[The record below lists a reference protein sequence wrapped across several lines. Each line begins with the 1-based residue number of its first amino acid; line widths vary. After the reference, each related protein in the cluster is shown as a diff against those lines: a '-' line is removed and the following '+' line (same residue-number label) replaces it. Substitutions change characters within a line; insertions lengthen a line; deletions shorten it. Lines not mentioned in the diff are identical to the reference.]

1 MSDIN
6 EQNDNNGKS
15 DNMKSIIK
23 KQNELLT
30 KEREYLKMIENLQV
44 KIKNL
49 EKSNKSEIDKLTTE
63 NNEKDNRI
71 NILQATNG
79 KMKQS
84 YELLTQR
91 IEKLQ
96 KDMESKNTKNK
107 KEGGKKDDTNK
118 KGENAEMEQKLADID
133 KEIKQKQNLIN
144 ILSKKNQ
151 DIKKSLDSYYQLTV
165 NKNILNELKEKEFQK
180 KKLEEEVKEYE
191 KIVIKH
197 NSQCVTTIENLK
209 KELEKIKSQLNVEK
223 TEFHNKNQDYIMLQ
237 CKFSLSNKDK
247 EEEYLK
253 LKNKKNFLDMNKH
266 KDLMGSYNLQ
276 RLENIKMYNKRKE
289 FGQNIEKGNIQKY
302 ERSPSLPKIDNNN
315 EKKVISSLFTNDEL
329 ILLKNIFLDDYQD
342 ESLCGEFMNK
352 IKELEKGKSTDE
364 EVYEN
369 LKKENAE
376 LEKQSRENFE
386 LIKMENIRLK
396 EKKKEIANLN
406 KDYKTQLRKNIQLKK
421 EENKLKNDL
430 KVKVREKKV
439 NVERNERIKQIT
451 DMLNEIKSI
460 KYEDDNSTNIPMRK
474 IIEEK
479 KNEKK
484 EEKKVAKKDEPKNV
498 KINNKEIQNDNNEDE
513 EQNLNNEGDEGEGEG
528 KGKGEGEEGGE
539 EEQNYNEDNNYENNE
554 EGENEGDNDEGEG
567 MGEEA

>member
-1 MSDIN
+1 MSDNN
-6 EQNDNNGKS
+6 EQNDVNGKS

-63 NNEKDNRI
+63 NNEKENRI

-84 YELLTQR
+84 YELLTKR

-96 KDMESKNTKNK
+96 KDMESKSTKNK
-107 KEGGKKDDTNK
+107 TEGTKKDDTNK
-118 KGENAEMEQKLADID
+118 KGENPEMEQKLADID

-151 DIKKSLDSYYQLTV
+151 DIKKSIDSFYQITA

-191 KIVIKH
+191 KIVNIH
-197 NSQCVTTIENLK
+197 NSQCVSTIENLK
-209 KELEKIKSQLNVEK
+209 KELEKIKSQLNEEK
-223 TEFHNKNQDYIMLQ
+223 NEFHNKNQDYIMLQ

-315 EKKVISSLFTNDEL
+315 EKKVISSLFTDDEL

-342 ESLCGEFMNK
+342 ENLCGEFMNK

-369 LKKENAE
+369 LKRENAE
-376 LEKQSRENFE
+376 LEKQSRENVE

-406 KDYKTQLRKNIQLKK
+406 KDYKIQLRKNIQLKK

-498 KINNKEIQNDNNEDE
+498 NINDKEIQNDNNEDE
-513 EQNLNNEGDEGEGEG
+513 EQNLNNEGEE
-528 KGKGEGEEGGE
+528 GEGEEGGE
-539 EEQNYNEDNNYENNE
+539 EGGEEQQNYDDNYENNE

>member
-6 EQNDNNGKS
+6 EQNDVNGKS

-63 NNEKDNRI
+63 NNEKENRI

-84 YELLTQR
+84 YELLTKR

-96 KDMESKNTKNK
+96 KDMESKSAKNK
-107 KEGGKKDDTNK
+107 NEGAKKDDTNK
-118 KGENAEMEQKLADID
+118 KGENPEMEQKLADID

-151 DIKKSLDSYYQLTV
+151 DI
-165 NKNILNELKEKEFQK
+165 LKEKEFQK

-191 KIVIKH
+191 KIVNKH

-223 TEFHNKNQDYIMLQ
+223 NEFHNKNQDYIMLQ
-237 CKFSLSNKDK
+237 CKFSLSNKEK

-342 ESLCGEFMNK
+342 ENLCGEFMNK

-364 EVYEN
+364 ETYEN

-376 LEKQSRENFE
+376 LEKQSRENVE
-386 LIKMENIRLK
+386 LIKMEHIRLK

-406 KDYKTQLRKNIQLKK
+406 KDYKIQLRKNIQLKK

-430 KVKVREKKV
+430 KLKTKEKKI
-439 NVERNERIKQIT
+439 NVERNERIKAIT
-451 DMLNEIKSI
+451 DMINEIKNI
-460 KYEDDNSTNIPMRK
+460 KYEDDNLTNIPIRK

-484 EEKKVAKKDEPKNV
+484 EDKKVGKKDEPKNAN
-498 KINNKEIQNDNNEDE
+498 INNKEIQNDNNEDE
-513 EQNLNNEGDEGEGEG
+513 EQNLNNEGEEA
-528 KGKGEGEEGGE
+528 EGEEGGE
-539 EEQNYNEDNNYENNE
+539 EEQNYNDDENYENNE
-554 EGENEGDNDEGEG
+554 EGENEEEYDEGEG
-567 MGEEA
+567 NGEEAQ